1 MLKETLN
8 YLPKSTQNKLTFV
21 VNYHKIIIPS
31 EMEENLLFEQ
41 NTVLIQIM
49 KIGSHNRG

>member
-1 MLKETLN
+1 
-8 YLPKSTQNKLTFV
+8 
-21 VNYHKIIIPS
+21 
-31 EMEENLLFEQ
+31 MEENLLFEQ